1 MPEFLSISTSL
12 NQNIERI
19 LSKPLPPANNIDPW
33 DLPHELK
40 DIREAL
46 DQSKVL
52 EESLNF
58 KQEVIWKLWKQKVIE
73 EKKAIEEL
81 VCCVIFRC

>member
-1 MPEFLSISTSL
+1 MQILQDELEQIKELKHKFSKFSSQEHLMPEFLAISTSL

-33 DLPHELK
+33 ELPHELK

-46 DQSKVL
+46 D
-52 EESLNF
+52 
-58 KQEVIWKLWKQKVIE
+58 
-73 EKKAIEEL
+73 
-81 VCCVIFRC
+81 